1 MFGSIKEIL
10 DKCESDGREFWRVIL
25 EDDMSDRNVDENE
38 SAQKMRELWDAM
50 YQAAKGY
57 DGSIKSAS
65 GLSGGDGKKMEEYI
79 KTHECLCGDF
89 MGKVITEALKMGES
103 NACMKRIV
111 AAPTAGACGVMPA
124 ILVPYYERMILQN
137 INVEDNAENNITTDY
152 GDNKSNNITTDNAEQ
167 KDKDTKAKKEA
178 DEKII
183 KALYVAA
190 GIGEVIARRASISG
204 ARGGCQAEIG
214 SASAMAA
221 GALTYLQGGNEQQI
235 ADSVEMALKN
245 LLGLACDPVAGL
257 VEVPCVKRNVVGAV
271 NAVSSS
277 QMASAGIKSRI
288 PVDEVIDAMAYV
300 GDKMDESLKETGVGG
315 LAGTVSGKEIAGRV
329 L

>member
-79 KTHECLCGDF
+79 KTHECLCGEF

-124 ILVPYYERMILQN
+124 ILVPYYERMISQN
-137 INVEDNAENNITTDY
+137 INVEDNANNNITTDY
-152 GDNKSNNITTDNAEQ
+152 GDNK
-167 KDKDTKAKKEA
+167 
-178 DEKII
+178 
-183 KALYVAA
+183 
-190 GIGEVIARRASISG
+190 
-204 ARGGCQAEIG
+204 
-214 SASAMAA
+214 
-221 GALTYLQGGNEQQI
+221 
-235 ADSVEMALKN
+235 
-245 LLGLACDPVAGL
+245 
-257 VEVPCVKRNVVGAV
+257 
-271 NAVSSS
+271 
-277 QMASAGIKSRI
+277 
-288 PVDEVIDAMAYV
+288 
-300 GDKMDESLKETGVGG
+300 
-315 LAGTVSGKEIAGRV
+315 
-329 L
+329 

>member
-79 KTHECLCGDF
+79 KTHECLCGEF

-111 AAPTAGACGVMPA
+111 AAPTAGACGVMPE
-124 ILVPYYERMILQN
+124 ILVPYYERIILQN
-137 INVEDNAENNITTDY
+137 INV
-152 GDNKSNNITTDNAEQ
+152 
-167 KDKDTKAKKEA
+167 
-178 DEKII
+178 
-183 KALYVAA
+183 
-190 GIGEVIARRASISG
+190 
-204 ARGGCQAEIG
+204 
-214 SASAMAA
+214 
-221 GALTYLQGGNEQQI
+221 
-235 ADSVEMALKN
+235 
-245 LLGLACDPVAGL
+245 
-257 VEVPCVKRNVVGAV
+257 
-271 NAVSSS
+271 
-277 QMASAGIKSRI
+277 
-288 PVDEVIDAMAYV
+288 
-300 GDKMDESLKETGVGG
+300 
-315 LAGTVSGKEIAGRV
+315 
-329 L
+329 

>member
-124 ILVPYYERMILQN
+124 ILVPYYERMISQN
-137 INVEDNAENNITTDY
+137 INVE
-152 GDNKSNNITTDNAEQ
+152 DNAEQ

-235 ADSVEMALKN
+235 ADSVAMALKN
-245 LLGLACDPVAGL
+245 L
-257 VEVPCVKRNVVGAV
+257 
-271 NAVSSS
+271 
-277 QMASAGIKSRI
+277 
-288 PVDEVIDAMAYV
+288 
-300 GDKMDESLKETGVGG
+300 
-315 LAGTVSGKEIAGRV
+315 
-329 L
+329 